1 MTNKTT
7 MAKTAK
13 MPSQMEG
20 GDIKGSNRLAYIR
33 ILGGLRS
40 RRKVMKGGNK

>member
-1 MTNKTT
+1 

-20 GDIKGSNRLAYIR
+20 GDIKGSNGLGNIR
-33 ILGGLRS
+33 ILGRLRS
-40 RRKVMKGGNK
+40 KRKVMKGGNK